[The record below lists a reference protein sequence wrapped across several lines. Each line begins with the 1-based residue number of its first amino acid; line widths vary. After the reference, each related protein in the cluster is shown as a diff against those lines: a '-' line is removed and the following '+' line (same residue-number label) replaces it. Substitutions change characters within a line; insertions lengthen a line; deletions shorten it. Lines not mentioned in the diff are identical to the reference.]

1 MTVGE
6 LIKYLKPMNPELE
19 IRLVELA
26 EECGEDGEP
35 EFYYPYLTDI
45 VYDEKTCEKPVLL
58 FM

>member
-35 EFYYPYLTDI
+35 VFYYPDISDI
-45 VYDEKTCEKPVLL
+45 VYDEEACEKPVLL